1 MQENKLIKALVLN
14 AQLGNNSAFEQL
26 YQMTIQ
32 QIYILTTRLSGNLS
46 AAGELAKKTYV
57 NAWQKVSQKDE
68 KTTFANWLK
77 KIAAET
83 VLAEKSKNNL
93 DKLSSGDNDPILK
106 EYEEIFFNQ
115 QPLEKAIRNLEF
127 NDKLVFILHDLEN
140 MSFEEI
146 NKILGKSVS
155 ELKYMLTKA
164 RESLIILVEE

>member
-46 AAGELAKKTYV
+46 AAGKLTKIAYV
-57 NAWQKVSQKDE
+57 NAWQTVSQKDE

-77 KIAAET
+77 KITAET
-83 VLAEKSKNNL
+83 VLSEKSKNNL
-93 DKLSSGDNDPILK
+93 DKLNAGDDDHVLK

-115 QPLEKAIRNLEF
+115 HPLEKAIRNLEF
-127 NDKLVFILHDLEN
+127 DDKLVFTLHDLEN
-140 MSFEEI
+140 MSYEDISKITGKTI
-146 NKILGKSVS
+146 NELKSV
-155 ELKYMLTKA
+155 LTKA